1 MFYFAGGFVICLVF
15 VQSFDLRAD
24 FQTAVHSNPYM
35 ISFNSATGFLVFMPS
50 SQVQFAFESIHF
62 LSQKKKSL
70 GDYMAN

>member
-24 FQTAVHSNPYM
+24 FHTAVHSNPYM

-50 SQVQFAFESIHF
+50 SQVQFAFESTHF
-62 LSQKKKSL
+62 LSQKKKKFGGL
-70 GDYMAN
+70 HG